1 VTPRTV
7 GLPVY
12 LATERVAA
20 RSCKAYCGLNCVV
33 RVCSRGVRRATSL
46 HLSAYLCSSIER
58 LPGLG
63 LLLHSSSSFA
73 VTSSWWHA
81 VDTFGAHHGY
91 TLLLLRRQVPPPSVM
106 AWYVVAPLRASG
118 LSARR
123 ALSPVQVLVPR
134 AGRRN
139 SALRHPV
146 LRGTHRG
153 TRDLGRPR
161 HVCSCARYSEKS
173 RTRSRP
179 DPNRPK
185 GACFEQ

>member
-1 VTPRTV
+1 VTPRSV

-20 RSCKAYCGLNCVV
+20 RSCKAYCELNCVV
-33 RVCSRGVRRATSL
+33 RAYSRGVRRSTSL
-46 HLSAYLCSSIER
+46 HLSAYLCSSDEG
-58 LPGLG
+58 LPGLR
-63 LLLHSSSSFA
+63 LLMHSSSFFA

-81 VDTFGAHHGY
+81 VDSFGAHHGY
-91 TLLLLRRQVPPPSVM
+91 TLRLLRRQVTPPSVV

-118 LSARR
+118 LSARI
-123 ALSPVQVLVPR
+123 ALSHVQVLAPR
-134 AGRRN
+134 AGRGN

-146 LRGTHRG
+146 LRRAHRG
-153 TRDLGRPR
+153 TQALGRLR
-161 HVCSCARYSEKS
+161 QVCSCARYSGKS

-179 DPNRPK
+179 DPNRRE